1 MATVISI
8 YELFEILSIIF
19 CIHYLYGEKPQFDK
33 LTVCYFIY
41 AFILV
46 EIIYVLHLD
55 SIWTLL
61 AYPAMFLYCG
71 FKFGFHA
78 KTIFVNSILNI
89 AIIGILQTTIMMLFY
104 AVLKVERP
112 TELYGIF
119 INAITFGIIV
129 IGLRKCK
136 LKKLS
141 DMLSSKEKLMST
153 SLAVAAISAILFLLT
168 YKQSKGFSIFYYV
181 VLGIS
186 IILIAIVVIDIGKNK
201 IKVYEAEAELR
212 QYRLYAASFQNLID
226 DIRARQHEFDN
237 HINTVYSQHYLYKTY
252 EELVA
257 AQKKYCQEIVSENRY
272 NRLLSK
278 GNPIILCFL
287 YGKFSEL
294 EKKGIEIIYK
304 VAIGDL
310 ESSVPVHKI
319 VELLGNLLNNAA
331 DAVKANGTDRI
342 KLVML
347 ERPETI
353 SIEVSNESEEINY
366 KRIQDFF
373 KKGYSEKGGN
383 RGYGLY
389 NVRKICEE
397 YGIDISCDNKSEDDR
412 NWLVF
417 SLLIKK
423 GSVAK

>member
-1 MATVISI
+1 MTVAIITI

-19 CIHYLYGEKPQFDK
+19 CIHYLYGEKPKFDV
-33 LTVCYFIY
+33 LTVCYFLY

-46 EIIYVLHLD
+46 EIIYALHLEQT
-55 SIWTLL
+55 WTLL
-61 AYPAMFLYCG
+61 AYPAMILYCG
-71 FKFGFHA
+71 LKFGFHI
-78 KTIFVNSILNI
+78 KTIFINNILCL
-89 AIIGILQTTIMMLFY
+89 AIIGILQTTTMMLSY
-104 AVLKVERP
+104 IVLREERA
-112 TELYGIF
+112 TVLYNVF

-141 DMLSSKEKLMST
+141 DMLSSKEKLINI
-153 SLAVAAISAILFLLT
+153 SLTVVAVSAILFLLT
-168 YKQSKGFSIFYYV
+168 YKQGKGYSFFYYV

-186 IILIAIVVIDIGKNK
+186 ILLIVIVAIDIGKNR

-252 EELVA
+252 EELVT
-257 AQKKYCQEIVSENRY
+257 AQKKYCQEITGENRY
-272 NRLLSK
+272 NKLLSK
-278 GNPIILCFL
+278 GNPVILCFL

-294 EKKGIEIIYK
+294 EKKDIEITYK
-304 VAIGDL
+304 VAIEEL
-310 ESSVPVHKI
+310 EGGVPVHKI

-331 DAVKANGTDRI
+331 DAVKSNGTSEVRLMMI
-342 KLVML
+342 
-347 ERPETI
+347 EEPELIT
-353 SIEVSNESEEINY
+353 IEVSNESEKIDY

-373 KKGYSEKGGN
+373 KKGYSEKGRN

-397 YGIDISCDNKSEDDR
+397 YGITISCENRMIENK
-412 NWLVF
+412 NWIVF
-417 SLLIKK
+417 GLLIKK
-423 GSVAK
+423 PL